1 MCRYVKDYLPAS
13 NTNRT
18 HLTANRADLSKKVT
32 GSRCFN
38 SMLSSSSVYFPCV
51 LANLRMDNVAPS
63 REREQTIFKQSGRYS
78 RYRLRIVSRT
88 YMYSLAHVPIPR
100 GCVLNF
106 PFAAKGNTISS
117 SLLLREATAA
127 SIATM
132 NRSKSTELAPILV

>member
-1 MCRYVKDYLPAS
+1 MKYYLPAS

-51 LANLRMDNVAPS
+51 LANLWIDYVEAD
-63 REREQTIFKQSGRYS
+63 EQTIFKQSGRYIVEIS
-78 RYRLRIVSRT
+78 LCIVSRT
-88 YMYSLAHVPIPR
+88 YMYSLAQVPIPS
-100 GCVLNF
+100 GWVLNL
-106 PFAAKGNTISS
+106 PFAAKGNTTSS
-117 SLLLREATAA
+117 SLLPTLSPLEATAA

-132 NRSKSTELAPILV
+132 NRSISTELAPRLV

>member
-1 MCRYVKDYLPAS
+1 MKYYLPAS

-51 LANLRMDNVAPS
+51 LANLWIDYVEAD
-63 REREQTIFKQSGRYS
+63 EQTIFKQSGRYIVEIS
-78 RYRLRIVSRT
+78 LCIVSRT
-88 YMYSLAHVPIPR
+88 YMYSLAQVPIPS
-100 GCVLNF
+100 GWVLNL
-106 PFAAKGNTISS
+106 PFAAKGNTTSS
-117 SLLLREATAA
+117 SLLPTFSPLEATAA

-132 NRSKSTELAPILV
+132 NRSISTELAPRLV

>member
-1 MCRYVKDYLPAS
+1 MPICKRNYLPAS

-51 LANLRMDNVAPS
+51 LANLWIDYVEAD
-63 REREQTIFKQSGRYS
+63 EQTIFKQSGRYIVEIS
-78 RYRLRIVSRT
+78 LCIVSRT